1 MNNKIKSANVWP
13 SFFPLQSECSE
24 EKKLVK
30 AKGKV
35 KFTLEMRHFC
45 VACFLLLCL

>member
-1 MNNKIKSANVWP
+1 MCGLL
-13 SFFPLQSECSE
+13 FFPLQLEYSK

-35 KFTLEMRHFC
+35 RFTLEMHHFC